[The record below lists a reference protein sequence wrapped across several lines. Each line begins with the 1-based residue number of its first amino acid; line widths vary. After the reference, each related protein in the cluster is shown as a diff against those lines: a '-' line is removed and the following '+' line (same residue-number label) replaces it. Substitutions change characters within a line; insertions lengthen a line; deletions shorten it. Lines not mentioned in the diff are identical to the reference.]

1 MSSLINEH
9 GAFNRRKQGFVT
21 KYAVK
26 SLPDSRM
33 KRKPHTAKGR
43 KRMSN
48 DLIRK
53 LAQQTLGYGGML
65 NSTVC
70 NTTTFYCLCP
80 TVLQPVTG
88 L

>member
-21 KYAVK
+21 KYVVK

-43 KRMSN
+43 KRMSKILSEN
-48 DLIRK
+48 W
-53 LAQQTLGYGGML
+53 L
-65 NSTVC
+65 NR
-70 NTTTFYCLCP
+70 P
-80 TVLQPVTG
+80 WVTG
-88 L
+88 AC